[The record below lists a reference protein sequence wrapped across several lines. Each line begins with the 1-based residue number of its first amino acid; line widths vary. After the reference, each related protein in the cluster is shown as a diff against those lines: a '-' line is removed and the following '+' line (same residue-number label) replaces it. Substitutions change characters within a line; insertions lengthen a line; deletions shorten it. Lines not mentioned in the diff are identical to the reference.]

1 MTAIHVFSCRE
12 FPTANKSHLVD
23 PSKQYTIIQMVK
35 CIQPQVNHKLA
46 WYLAWGYQCFTRLK
60 LYSCKQGLEKRILEH
75 SKIACETHNQ
85 FAHIRVNSD
94 HST

>member
-1 MTAIHVFSCRE
+1 
-12 FPTANKSHLVD
+12 
-23 PSKQYTIIQMVK
+23 MVSNLNSLLLRQNFLSFK
-35 CIQPQVNHKLA
+35 YIQPQVNHKLA

-60 LYSCKQGLEKRILEH
+60 FYSCKQGLEKRILEH
-75 SKIACETHNQ
+75 SKIARETHNQ